1 MSQTGDDTYTRAVLG
16 ASRGLVAR
24 SDATKKMQRL
34 QARMLSNET
43 KDDIEHFEPYGFT
56 SNPKGGAEVLVIY
69 LGGNRSHAIA
79 AVAADRRFRLQNLEA
94 GEVAL
99 YTDEGTSVVLK
110 RGKIVE
116 VTCDEYRL
124 TCKKLTIDASDS
136 IAVTSPSVDVNES

>member
-1 MSQTGDDTYTRAVLG
+1 
-16 ASRGLVAR
+16 
-24 SDATKKMQRL
+24 
-34 QARMLSNET
+34 MLSNET

-124 TCKKLTIDASDS
+124 TCKTLTIDATDS
-136 IAVTSPSVDVNES
+136 IKVTSPSVDVNES